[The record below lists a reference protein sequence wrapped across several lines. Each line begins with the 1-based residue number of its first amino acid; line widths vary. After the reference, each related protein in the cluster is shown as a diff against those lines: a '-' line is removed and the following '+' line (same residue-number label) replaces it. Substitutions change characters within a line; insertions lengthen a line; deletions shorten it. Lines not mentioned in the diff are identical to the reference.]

1 MRDKCEVRSLRKKK
15 NKVYTDGISSEDEDD
30 PMQTFDPEEKIK
42 SKNFPPYFVSEYNGD
57 EVTFELFQRTGF
69 NNPIFVKEKTGLDIR
84 VPNSSFSVS
93 DVRNL
98 VGGKRLLEVMNCATQ
113 LNAEMTLKDFEE
125 FFQVSFKV

>member
-1 MRDKCEVRSLRKKK
+1 MKCGTSYIESKL
-15 NKVYTDGISSEDEDD
+15 G
-30 PMQTFDPEEKIK
+30 FDPEEKIQ
-42 SKNFPPYFVSEYNGD
+42 SKNFPPYFVSEYKGD

-84 VPNSSFSVS
+84 VPNSSFSVT

-125 FFQVSFKV
+125 FFQVRFMVVIIKYKYCLPRPGACGS